1 MGFIGGHAY
10 ICIHVWKDLTKLQT
24 HKISIIC
31 TTCFL
36 VSLCYSNIS
45 VGTCSTQ
52 LRLVN
57 GGDRYAGRVEV
68 LRNGVWQTV
77 CDDSWDMFEADVVCR
92 QLGYG
97 RARSAVSITD
107 SDFGEGGSQQLELSW
122 SCSGT
127 ERCLE
132 ACRRFAVS
140 DSTRCSSSQNAG
152 VICSLSSKNISAVF
166 VYIVR
171 ELLSAACYGGII

>member
-1 MGFIGGHAY
+1 MY
-10 ICIHVWKDLTKLQT
+10 E
-24 HKISIIC
+24 KISQSYKH
-31 TTCFL
+31 TKFPLYVQHVFL
-36 VSLCYSNIS
+36 FLSVILYNIS

-97 RARSAVSITD
+97 RARNAVTD
-107 SDFGEGGSQQLELSW
+107 SYFGEGGSQQWELSW

-140 DSTRCSSSQNAG
+140 DSTRCSSGQNAG
-152 VICSLSSKNISAVF
+152 VICSLSSKNTSAVC
-166 VYIVR
+166 VYIYIVR
-171 ELLSAACYGGII
+171 DC